1 MLILH
6 LVGVVF
12 FLVSFSACR
21 VADFGA
27 CLSSC
32 CNCVSPTHRVVV
44 SGLFRVFCDS
54 FAPFLAF
61 SVCLWSLCAVLRLRH
76 QNKKNGNKSKR
87 SVQKLK
93 ETQNKIL
100 WNNWRCYKGKRNARQ
115 QSWELQRR
123 SGIYFWTHI
132 TYELVHNLSSCGAG
146 GGKCLRSD
154 VSRVWN
160 YRFNYMVWTE
170 SRLDTTVITLILLLQ
185 PQSI

>member
-1 MLILH
+1 MCLYLLSLSRFRFVLVLH

-76 QNKKNGNKSKR
+76 QNKKKNGNKSKKKC
-87 SVQKLK
+87 S
-93 ETQNKIL
+93 ETE
-100 WNNWRCYKGKRNARQ
+100 G
-115 QSWELQRR
+115 
-123 SGIYFWTHI
+123 
-132 TYELVHNLSSCGAG
+132 
-146 GGKCLRSD
+146 
-154 VSRVWN
+154 
-160 YRFNYMVWTE
+160 
-170 SRLDTTVITLILLLQ
+170 DTK
-185 PQSI
+185 

>member
-1 MLILH
+1 MCLYLLSLSRFRFVLVLH
-6 LVGVVF
+6 LVGVFF

-76 QNKKNGNKSKR
+76 QNKKKKGNKSKK

-100 WNNWRCYKGKRNARQ
+100 
-115 QSWELQRR
+115 
-123 SGIYFWTHI
+123 
-132 TYELVHNLSSCGAG
+132 
-146 GGKCLRSD
+146 
-154 VSRVWN
+154 
-160 YRFNYMVWTE
+160 
-170 SRLDTTVITLILLLQ
+170 
-185 PQSI
+185 

>member
-1 MLILH
+1 MCLYLLSLSRFRFVLVLH
-6 LVGVVF
+6 LVGVFF

-76 QNKKNGNKSKR
+76 QNKKKKKAIKAKK
-87 SVQKLK
+87 VF
-93 ETQNKIL
+93 
-100 WNNWRCYKGKRNARQ
+100 RN
-115 QSWELQRR
+115 
-123 SGIYFWTHI
+123 
-132 TYELVHNLSSCGAG
+132 
-146 GGKCLRSD
+146 
-154 VSRVWN
+154 
-160 YRFNYMVWTE
+160 
-170 SRLDTTVITLILLLQ
+170 
-185 PQSI
+185 

>member
-1 MLILH
+1 MSFSFLCLFLLVESLALVLVCLLAVIVFLPLTVWLFLGCLESFVIVLH
-6 LVGVVF
+6 L
-12 FLVSFSACR
+12 FLRFLSA
-21 VADFGA
+21 
-27 CLSSC
+27 
-32 CNCVSPTHRVVV
+32 
-44 SGLFRVFCDS
+44 SGHFVQFCDS
-54 FAPFLAF
+54 DI
-61 SVCLWSLCAVLRLRH
+61 RT
-76 QNKKNGNKSKR
+76 KKNGNKSKR

-170 SRLDTTVITLILLLQ
+170 SGLDTTVITLILLLQ

>member
-1 MLILH
+1 MCLYLLSLSRFRFVLVLH
-6 LVGVVF
+6 LVGVFF

-76 QNKKNGNKSKR
+76 QNKKKKKGNKSKK

-100 WNNWRCYKGKRNARQ
+100 
-115 QSWELQRR
+115 
-123 SGIYFWTHI
+123 
-132 TYELVHNLSSCGAG
+132 
-146 GGKCLRSD
+146 
-154 VSRVWN
+154 
-160 YRFNYMVWTE
+160 
-170 SRLDTTVITLILLLQ
+170 
-185 PQSI
+185 